1 METQIGQL
9 ARERDK
15 LTDEL
20 MTLRE
25 RRLFI
30 DSREAV
36 VRSKIASYDREIEQL
51 MKGQA
56 HAGSSDKS

>member
-1 METQIGQL
+1 MKTQIGRL
-9 ARERDK
+9 AQERDK
-15 LTDEL
+15 LADEL

-30 DSREAV
+30 DSREVV

-56 HAGSSDKS
+56 HA

>member
-1 METQIGQL
+1 METQIGRL

-51 MKGQA
+51 MKG
-56 HAGSSDKS
+56 